1 MAESA
6 EVYHI
11 LSTDDG
17 LTWSE
22 LANVSRMGDSVS
34 TAPCLAVGP
43 DEHLH
48 CAWMQYR
55 GDLGSFDA
63 FDYFYS
69 EYDGETWSEPA
80 NVTQRASNTNAASS
94 GSIAVD
100 PSEAVHLV
108 VEYVVPGYSY
118 SILHA
123 VNRGD
128 SWTTP
133 VQVSDSPYDDGL
145 PGVAATS
152 DGRVHVVWRQYR
164 GTAPGFLY
172 YSRFDS
178 VWTPPRMLGEY
189 PDGVQGACIASS
201 AGDRL
206 HVVYL
211 GNARRNAAEV
221 YYITSPDGDSW
232 SVPENVSE
240 SPMRRT
246 SSPAVTVD
254 SIGRVCVVWCDE
266 VLPGGIVMQTFY
278 RVRYG
283 VWGPKMQLTA
293 DTVSTGGIRLGASVK
308 DGKVDLLW
316 LQRLSRS
323 PEASAIYYMRLR
335 VPEVGISEGPT
346 SRVARL
352 GLVATPSPFSV
363 RTTIQLPVDDR
374 PLLVGIFDLSG
385 RLVRRLVTGSRGA
398 SAGAAVWDGR
408 DERGRTVAGGV
419 YLVEATSPQ
428 ARGAVLVVK
437 Q

>member
-1 MAESA
+1 
-6 EVYHI
+6 
-11 LSTDDG
+11 
-17 LTWSE
+17 
-22 LANVSRMGDSVS
+22 
-34 TAPCLAVGP
+34 
-43 DEHLH
+43 
-48 CAWMQYR
+48 
-55 GDLGSFDA
+55 
-63 FDYFYS
+63 
-69 EYDGETWSEPA
+69 
-80 NVTQRASNTNAASS
+80 
-94 GSIAVD
+94 
-100 PSEAVHLV
+100 
-108 VEYVVPGYSY
+108 
-118 SILHA
+118 
-123 VNRGD
+123 
-128 SWTTP
+128 
-133 VQVSDSPYDDGL
+133 
-145 PGVAATS
+145 
-152 DGRVHVVWRQYR
+152 
-164 GTAPGFLY
+164 
-172 YSRFDS
+172 
-178 VWTPPRMLGEY
+178 
-189 PDGVQGACIASS
+189 
-201 AGDRL
+201 
-206 HVVYL
+206 
-211 GNARRNAAEV
+211 
-221 YYITSPDGDSW
+221 
-232 SVPENVSE
+232 
-240 SPMRRT
+240 
-246 SSPAVTVD
+246 
-254 SIGRVCVVWCDE
+254 
-266 VLPGGIVMQTFY
+266 MQTFY